1 MSAVVLLASSVV
13 TWLLRVGFIVI
24 VPARRLP
31 EGLRRVLD
39 HAAVAAL
46 AALLA
51 TALTRESGPAWLL
64 TPSPVLVAAVAAGLV
79 AWRTGRLGLTAVVAV
94 TVLWAAQLI
103 M

>member
-24 VPARRLP
+24 FPARRLP
-31 EGLRRVLD
+31 TGFRRILD

-51 TALTRESGPAWLL
+51 TALTRDGGPGWLL
-64 TPSPVLVAAVAAGLV
+64 TPSPVHVAAVVAGLV
-79 AWRTGRLGLTAVVAV
+79 AWRTGRMGLTVVVAV
-94 TVLWAAQLI
+94 TVLWAAQLLP
-103 M
+103 

>member
-51 TALTRESGPAWLL
+51 NGPD
-64 TPSPVLVAAVAAGLV
+64 P
-79 AWRTGRLGLTAVVAV
+79 
-94 TVLWAAQLI
+94 
-103 M
+103 

>member
-1 MSAVVLLASSVV
+1 MSALVLLASSVV

-24 VPARRLP
+24 VPATRLP

-51 TALTRESGPAWLL
+51 TALTRESGPAWLV

-79 AWRTGRLGLTAVVAV
+79 AWRTGRIGLTVVVAV
-94 TVLWAAQLI
+94 TVLWAAQL
-103 M
+103 MM

>member
-31 EGLRRVLD
+31 EGFRHVLD

-51 TALTRESGPAWLL
+51 TALTRESGPGWLL
-64 TPSPVLVAAVAAGLV
+64 TPSPGLVAAVAAGLV
-79 AWRTGRLGLTAVVAV
+79 AWHTRRMGLTVVVAV
-94 TVLWAAQLI
+94 SVLWVAQLLT
-103 M
+103 

>member
-1 MSAVVLLASSVV
+1 MSAMVLLASSVV

-31 EGLRRVLD
+31 EGFRRVLD

-51 TALTRESGPAWLL
+51 TALAHDSGAAWLL
-64 TPSPVLVAAVAAGLV
+64 TPSPVHVAVVAAGLV
-79 AWRTGRLGLTAVVAV
+79 AWRTGRMGLTVVVAV
-94 TVLWAAQLI
+94 TVLYAAQLLL
-103 M
+103 